1 MITPADSP
9 SSPGDYAAVPVQPV
23 DIQAPAE
30 DLSALTEAAVSLAA
44 PGGPRQAQAQ
54 TLLSG
59 ADGPSVTAG
68 YSGGGGEDWPG
79 DPRPA
84 GA

>member
-9 SSPGDYAAVPVQPV
+9 SSPGNYAAVQVQPL
-23 DIQAPAE
+23 DIQAPTG
-30 DLSALTEAAVSLAA
+30 DLSAVTEAAVSLAA
-44 PGGPRQAQAQ
+44 PGGPRQAQSE

-59 ADGPSVTAG
+59 ADGPGVTAG

-79 DPRPA
+79 GPRPA

>member
-9 SSPGDYAAVPVQPV
+9 SSPGNYAAVPVQPL
-23 DIQAPAE
+23 DIQAPTD
-30 DLSALTEAAVSLAA
+30 DLAAVTEAAVSLAA
-44 PGGPRQAQAQ
+44 PGGPRQAQSE

-68 YSGGGGEDWPG
+68 YSGGGGEDWTA

>member
-9 SSPGDYAAVPVQPV
+9 SSPGNYSAVPVQPA
-23 DIQAPAE
+23 DIQPPQQ
-30 DLSALTEAAVSLAA
+30 DLSAVTEAAVSLAA
-44 PGGPRQAQAQ
+44 PGGPRQAQSE
-54 TLLSG
+54 TLLTG
-59 ADGPSVTAG
+59 GDGPSVTAG
-68 YSGGGGEDWPG
+68 YSGGGGEDWLA

>member
-1 MITPADSP
+1 MITPADTP
-9 SSPGDYAAVPVQPV
+9 SAPAQYDAVQVQPA
-23 DIQAPAE
+23 DIQAPAD
-30 DLSALTEAAVSLAA
+30 DLSAATEAAVSLAA
-44 PGGPRQAQAQ
+44 PGGPRQAQSEK
-54 TLLSG
+54 LLSG

-68 YSGGGGEDWPG
+68 YSGGGGEDWTA